1 MRMDKSAFSKQSFED
16 AANHKKIYDSMD
28 ATERSSVFYI
38 LMSTAY
44 GFVGKPWPKME
55 KNIFSKRKQDA

>member
-1 MRMDKSAFSKQSFED
+1 MDKSAFSKQSFED

-38 LMSTAY
+38 LMSAAY